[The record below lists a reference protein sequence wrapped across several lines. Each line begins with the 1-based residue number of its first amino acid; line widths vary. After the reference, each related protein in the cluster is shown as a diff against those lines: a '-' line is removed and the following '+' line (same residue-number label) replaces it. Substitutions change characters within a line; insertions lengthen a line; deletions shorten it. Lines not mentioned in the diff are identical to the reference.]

1 MQYPLEEAMND
12 MAVIRTTFE
21 TMNLFAAEDPI
32 RAEMFALVFDARENL
47 IRRFRSVC
55 RGLEANQTEYRLDFE
70 QFKTNALRLMTKG
83 YPCRGLNRMLK
94 TNAFD
99 ESETLYYY
107 EVDGNE
113 EAEALRQMP
122 AHSFTVWVFNDLLQ
136 SIEDKGIEDKGI
148 EGKANYADERVFR
161 RRVFQ
166 KYLAVLFL
174 CYADTDPMFFDVNQM

>member
-136 SIEDKGIEDKGI
+136 SIEDKGIEDK
-148 EGKANYADERVFR
+148 ANYADERVFR

-174 CYADTDPMFFDVNQM
+174 CYADTDPMFFDVHQM

>member
-21 TMNLFAAEDPI
+21 TMNLFAAEDPS

-47 IRRFRSVC
+47 ICRFRSVC

-94 TNAFD
+94 TKGLSRIKLFHFGWRLKSLPQRR
-99 ESETLYYY
+99 E
-107 EVDGNE
+107 GR
-113 EAEALRQMP
+113 LRGLE
-122 AHSFTVWVFNDLLQ
+122 H
-136 SIEDKGIEDKGI
+136 
-148 EGKANYADERVFR
+148 
-161 RRVFQ
+161 
-166 KYLAVLFL
+166 LF
-174 CYADTDPMFFDVNQM
+174 C